1 MSQLEVKMGHYGLE
15 NHGVSTS
22 SGKTFWNLT
31 VPELVEEAVRRYE
44 GELASTGPFCAIT
57 SPYTGRSP
65 DDKFVVEEASSKDKV
80 WWGKVNQPI
89 SEEHYDRLREKVVD
103 HLSDVDRFVADVHIG
118 ADERYRVPLRVIT
131 EKAWVA
137 LFVRNMFIVP
147 HRDEVGGH
155 VPEFT
160 VLHAPSVRADPKKDG
175 TNSEAF
181 VIVNFGRNEAIIGGT
196 GYAGEVKKSM
206 FSVMNYL
213 LPLRDVFPMHCSA
226 NMAADGHTAIFF
238 GLSGTGKTTLS
249 ADPTRAL
256 IGDDEHGWSD
266 HGVFN
271 FEGGCYAKV
280 INLSADG
287 EPEIFATT
295 RMFGTILENV
305 VIEPVTREI
314 DLDDDSITENTRG
327 SYPISYI
334 PNASL
339 EGTGNHPQDVVF
351 LTADAFGV
359 LPPIAKLSTEQ
370 ARYYFLSGYTAKLA
384 GTERGVTDPEAVFSV
399 CFGAPFL
406 PLPPET
412 YSRLLGEKL
421 TKHGSRVWLVNTGWT
436 GGPFGVGE
444 RMKLSHTRA
453 MLRAALEGRLDEA
466 PTEKDPIFGLEIPT
480 ECLDVP
486 SEVLNPRGTWSDSA
500 AYDEQAKKLAAMFK
514 ENFEQYADGLPDEV
528 RSAGP
533 V

>member
-1 MSQLEVKMGHYGLE
+1 MSQLEVKRGHYGLD
-15 NHGVSTS
+15 NHGISQST
-22 SGKTFWNLT
+22 GKTFWNLT
-31 VPELVEEAVRRYE
+31 APELVEEALRRFE
-44 GELASTGPFCAIT
+44 GQLAAAGPFCAVT

-65 DDKFVVEEASSKDKV
+65 NDKFVVEEPSSKDKV
-80 WWGKVNQPI
+80 WWSNVNRPI

-103 HLSDVDRFVADVHIG
+103 QLSNVDRFVADVHIG
-118 ADERYRVPLRVIT
+118 ADARYRVPLRVVT

-147 HRDEVGGH
+147 DAAEVAEH

-160 VLHAPSVRADPKKDG
+160 VLHAPTVQAEPSKDG

-181 VIVNFGRNEAIIGGT
+181 VILNFGRNEAIIGGT

-206 FSVMNYL
+206 FTVMNYL

-226 NMAADGHTAIFF
+226 NMADDGHTAIFF

-249 ADPTRAL
+249 ADPSRQL

-280 INLSADG
+280 INLSAEG

-305 VIEPVTREI
+305 VLDPVTREI

-327 SYPISYI
+327 SYPIAYI
-334 PNASL
+334 PNANL
-339 EGTGNHPQDVVF
+339 DGTGNHPKDVVF

-359 LPPIAKLSTEQ
+359 LPPIARLSSEQ

-436 GGPFGVGE
+436 GGPYGTGE
-444 RMKLSHTRA
+444 RMKLKHTRA
-453 MLRAALEGRLDEA
+453 MLRAALEGKLDEV
-466 PTEKDPIFGLEIPT
+466 PTEKDPIFGLEIPL
-480 ECLDVP
+480 ECPEVP
-486 SEVLNPRGTWSDSA
+486 SNVLKPRDTWPDGD
-500 AYDEQAKKLAAMFK
+500 AYDEQARKLADMFK
-514 ENFEQYADGLPDEV
+514 KNFEKYADGVPDEV
-528 RSAGP
+528 CQAGP
-533 V
+533 R

>member
-1 MSQLEVKMGHYGLE
+1 MLTKGGGSYGLE
-15 NHGVSTS
+15 HHGLSES
-22 SGKTFWNLT
+22 RGRSYWNLT
-31 VPELVEEAVRRYE
+31 SPELVEEAVRRYE
-44 GELASTGPFCAIT
+44 GELAASGPFCAVT

-65 DDKFVVEEASSKDKV
+65 NDKFVVEEPSSKDKI
-80 WWGKVNQPI
+80 WWGKVNRPI
-89 SEEHYDRLREKVVD
+89 SEASYDALRSRVVE
-103 HLSDVDRFVADVHIG
+103 HLSSVDRFVQDVHIG
-118 ADERYRVPLRVIT
+118 ADARYRVPLRVVT

-137 LFVRNMFIVP
+137 MFVRNMFIVP
-147 HRDEVGGH
+147 PHDEVSGH

-160 VLHAPSVRADPKKDG
+160 VLHAPSVKADSSSDG

-181 VIVNFGRNEAIIGGT
+181 VILNFGRNEAIVGGT

-206 FSVMNYL
+206 FTVMNYV

-226 NMAADGHTAIFF
+226 NMADDSHTAVFF

-249 ADPTRAL
+249 ADPTRKL

-280 INLSADG
+280 INLSAEG

-305 VIEPVTREI
+305 VIASETREI
-314 DLDDDSITENTRG
+314 DLSDDSITENTRG
-327 SYPISYI
+327 SYPISFI
-334 PNASL
+334 PNAELS
-339 EGTGNHPQDVVF
+339 GMGNHPADVVF

-359 LPPIAKLSTEQ
+359 LPPISRLTAEQ
-370 ARYYFLSGYTAKLA
+370 ARYYFLSGYTAKVA
-384 GTERGVTDPEAVFSV
+384 GTERGVTEPEATFSV

-412 YSRLLGEKL
+412 YSRLLGEKI
-421 TKHGSRVWLVNTGWT
+421 TKHDSRVWLVNTGWT
-436 GGPFGVGE
+436 GGPYGVGE
-444 RMKLSHTRA
+444 RMKLRYTRA
-453 MLRAALEGRLDEA
+453 MLRAALEGRLDEV
-466 PTEKDPIFGLEIPT
+466 PTEKDPIFGLEIPL
-480 ECLDVP
+480 ECPDVP
-486 SEVLNPRGTWSDSA
+486 SEVLKPRDTWSDSG
-500 AYDEQAKKLAAMFK
+500 AYDEQARKLASMFK
-514 ENFEQYADGLPDEV
+514 ENFSKYADGVPDEV

-533 V
+533 A